1 MLRQTVLCH
10 VWDEIFVKNRVFSLD
25 TLFYSHLKRIISMNN
40 YELARLKANPRRQYE
55 MSTSVLVHIY
65 IVVPERDSF
74 VDWQTDNS
82 WTNLGQAGQILSD
95 EEQRGGQ

>member
-1 MLRQTVLCH
+1 MTRM
-10 VWDEIFVKNRVFSLD
+10 RVTS
-25 TLFYSHLKRIISMNN
+25 K
-40 YELARLKANPRRQYE
+40 RQYE
-55 MSTSVLVHIY
+55 ISTPVLVHIY
-65 IVVPERDSF
+65 IVVWMRYFF